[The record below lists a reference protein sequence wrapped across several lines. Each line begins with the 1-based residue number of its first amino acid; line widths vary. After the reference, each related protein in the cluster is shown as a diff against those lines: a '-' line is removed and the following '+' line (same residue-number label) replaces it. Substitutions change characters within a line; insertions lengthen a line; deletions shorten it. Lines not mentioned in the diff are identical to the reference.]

1 MPLLKRKPKRR
12 KLKRRADK
20 PKHEFNPAMV
30 FAVAEAKAED
40 LELDLDAARYKARSG
55 QGGDRRT

>member
-12 KLKRRADK
+12 TLKRRADK

-30 FAVAEAKAED
+30 FAVAEAKAE
-40 LELDLDAARYKARSG
+40 ELDLDVARYKARSG
-55 QGGDRRT
+55 QNGDRRT